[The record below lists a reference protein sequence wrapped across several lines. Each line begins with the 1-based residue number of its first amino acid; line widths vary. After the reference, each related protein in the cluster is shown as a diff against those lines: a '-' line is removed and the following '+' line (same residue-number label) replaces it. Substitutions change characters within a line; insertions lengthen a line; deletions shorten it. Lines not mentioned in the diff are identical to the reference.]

1 MIRSRGEKIF
11 SVINFIIMLMVGFIT
26 LFPLWYVLMAS
37 ISNGD
42 AVVSGDVM
50 FLAKGINFDSYK
62 EVAKIDHLWSS
73 YANAIF
79 YTVTGT
85 AVSVVLT
92 ILAAYPTSKKRLVGG
107 RYITFFLVFTMWFSA
122 GTIPVYLNFRDLG
135 LLDSRLGVILSGAIT
150 TFNVIV
156 LRTYFEN
163 IPQSL
168 EEAAKIDGADD
179 FYTLVRLYIPLSVPS
194 IITIMMYY
202 MLARWN
208 TYFWPMVLLKDESKI
223 PLQVFLRKLIVD
235 MQGMEEFDDVEIFN
249 MTKETVVY
257 ATIVVSVIP
266 MLLVYPYIQKYFV
279 KGMMVGAVKG

>member
-1 MIRSRGEKIF
+1 MIKSRGERIF
-11 SVINFIIMLMVGFIT
+11 GVINFIIMLMVGFIT

-50 FLAKGINFDSYK
+50 FIAKGINFDSYK
-62 EVAKIDHLWSS
+62 EVAKIEHLWTS
-73 YANAIF
+73 YGNAIF
-79 YTVTGT
+79 YTAVGT
-85 AVSVVLT
+85 TFSVILT

-107 RYITFFLVFTMWFSA
+107 RFITFFMVFTMWFSA
-122 GTIPVYLNFRDLG
+122 GTIPIYLNFRDLG
-135 LLDSRLGVILSGAIT
+135 LLNTRLGVILTGAIG
-150 TFNVIV
+150 TFNIIV

-163 IPQSL
+163 VPQSL

-194 IITIMMYY
+194 IITVLMHY

-208 TYFWPMVLLKDESKI
+208 TYFWPMVLLKDEAKI

-235 MQGMEEFDDVEIFN
+235 MQGMEEFDDVEVFN

-257 ATIVVSVIP
+257 ATIVVSVLP
-266 MLLVYPYIQKYFV
+266 MLIVYPYVQKYFV

>member
-1 MIRSRGEKIF
+1 MIKSRGERIF
-11 SVINFIIMLMVGFIT
+11 GVINFIIMLMVGFIT

-50 FLAKGINFDSYK
+50 FIAKGINFDSYK
-62 EVAKIDHLWSS
+62 EVAKIEHLWTS
-73 YANAIF
+73 YGNAIF
-79 YTVTGT
+79 YTAVGT
-85 AVSVVLT
+85 TFSVILT

-107 RYITFFLVFTMWFSA
+107 RFITFFMVFTMWFSA
-122 GTIPVYLNFRDLG
+122 GTIPMYLNFRDLG
-135 LLDSRLGVILSGAIT
+135 LLNTRLGVILTGAIG
-150 TFNVIV
+150 TFNIIV

-163 IPQSL
+163 VPQSL

-194 IITIMMYY
+194 IITVLMHY

-208 TYFWPMVLLKDESKI
+208 TYFWPMVLLKDEAKI

-235 MQGMEEFDDVEIFN
+235 MQGMEEFDDVEVFN

-257 ATIVVSVIP
+257 ATIVVSVLP
-266 MLLVYPYIQKYFV
+266 MLIVYPYVQKYFV

>member
-1 MIRSRGEKIF
+1 MIKSRGERIF
-11 SVINFIIMLMVGFIT
+11 NAINFVIMLLVGFVT

-42 AVVSGDVM
+42 AVVSGEVM
-50 FLAKGINFDSYK
+50 FLPKGITLDSYR
-62 EVAKIDHLWSS
+62 EVVKIEHLWSS
-73 YANAIF
+73 YLNAIF
-79 YTVTGT
+79 YTAVGT
-85 AVSVVLT
+85 ALSVVLT

-122 GTIPVYLNFRDLG
+122 GTIPMYLNYKDLG
-135 LLDSRLGVILSGAIT
+135 LLDSRLGVILSGALT
-150 TFNVIV
+150 TFNIIV

-163 IPQSL
+163 VPQSL

-179 FYTLVRLYIPLSVPS
+179 FYTLIKLYIPLSVPS
-194 IITIMMYY
+194 IITVMMYY

-208 TYFWPMVLLKDESKI
+208 TYFWPMVLLKDEAKI

-235 MQGMEEFDDVEIFN
+235 MQGMEAFDDVEVFN

-257 ATIVVSVIP
+257 ATIVVSIIP
-266 MLLVYPYIQKYFV
+266 MLIVYPYVQKYFV

>member
-1 MIRSRGEKIF
+1 MIKSRGERIF
-11 SVINFIIMLMVGFIT
+11 GVINFIIMLMVGFIT

-50 FLAKGINFDSYK
+50 FIAKGINFDSYK
-62 EVAKIDHLWSS
+62 EVAKIEHLWTS
-73 YANAIF
+73 YGNAIF
-79 YTVTGT
+79 YTAVGT
-85 AVSVVLT
+85 TFSVILT
-92 ILAAYPTSKKRLVGG
+92 ILAAYPTSKRRLVGG
-107 RYITFFLVFTMWFSA
+107 RFITFFMVFTMWFSA
-122 GTIPVYLNFRDLG
+122 GTIPMYLNFRDLG
-135 LLDSRLGVILSGAIT
+135 LLNTRLGVILTGAIG
-150 TFNVIV
+150 TFNIIV

-163 IPQSL
+163 VPQSL

-194 IITIMMYY
+194 IITVLMHY

-208 TYFWPMVLLKDESKI
+208 TYFWPMVLLKDEAKI

-235 MQGMEEFDDVEIFN
+235 MQGMEEFDDVEVFN

-257 ATIVVSVIP
+257 ATIVVSVLP
-266 MLLVYPYIQKYFV
+266 MLIVYPYVQKYFV